1 MGIGVLVGL
10 LLLDERNLFIGF
22 GSHII
27 TIGLTLD
34 RLVDNNVDSVVVAS
48 STLASVGFK
57 VVVLLDSPSEVAS
70 LDGMVP
76 LQQTSDFPQGLP
88 YSFNCKTI

>member
-27 TIGLTLD
+27 TIGLTLG
-34 RLVDNNVDSVVVAS
+34 RLVDNNVDSVVA
-48 STLASVGFK
+48 STLASVGLK
-57 VVVLLDSPSEVAS
+57 VVVLLGTSPKVAS

-76 LQQTSDFPQGLP
+76 LQQTSDFPQGFP